1 MTESSQ
7 LLMPLQDATSW
18 AMPFVILVFS
28 IKNKT
33 GRETGSGM
41 DRKRFVP
48 LFPLKCK
55 GELNTSAVSQLAL
68 PECGT

>member
-7 LLMPLQDATSW
+7 VLMPLQYATSW
-18 AMPFVILVFS
+18 GMPFVILVFN

-41 DRKRFVP
+41 GRKWLVP

-55 GELNTSAVSQLAL
+55 GELNTNAVSQLAL

>member
-1 MTESSQ
+1 
-7 LLMPLQDATSW
+7 
-18 AMPFVILVFS
+18 MPFVILVFS